1 MKEDKKSL
9 TDAAIDK
16 IIYHVSGEIDIQELL
31 CFFEKFSRFGKE
43 CRDYPEIS
51 NKIYNMDYLRFE
63 SLKIFFGVSENNHDN
78 VFENMI
84 QSFDWIDDSKRI
96 DNLVRFERHVRLSC
110 QQRDYM
116 DKVASGARK
125 EAAIA
130 KKESNEASDR
140 IKKVYSEFVGI
151 LGVFTALSFALMG
164 SVQVFGNLLS
174 NVSNPNIRTIG
185 YVLVVAGAYLLL
197 IYLVVSMLF
206 IGMKKVFEG
215 EEKYELNEL
224 FTGIVVMISFLLI
237 TTGSFMVGL

>member
-1 MKEDKKSL
+1 M
-9 TDAAIDK
+9 
-16 IIYHVSGEIDIQELL
+16 
-31 CFFEKFSRFGKE
+31 
-43 CRDYPEIS
+43 
-51 NKIYNMDYLRFE
+51 
-63 SLKIFFGVSENNHDN
+63 
-78 VFENMI
+78 
-84 QSFDWIDDSKRI
+84 
-96 DNLVRFERHVRLSC
+96 
-110 QQRDYM
+110 
-116 DKVASGARK
+116 
-125 EAAIA
+125 
-130 KKESNEASDR
+130 
-140 IKKVYSEFVGI
+140 
-151 LGVFTALSFALMG
+151 SFALMG

>member
-16 IIYHVSGEIDIQELL
+16 IIDYVNGDINTKDISKFFTKLSG
-31 CFFEKFSRFGKE
+31 FENE
-43 CRDYPEIS
+43 CKNYPKIS
-51 NKIYNMDYLRFE
+51 NRIYNMDDLSFE
-63 SLKIFFGVSENNHDN
+63 SLKEFFGLSESDCDN
-78 VFENMI
+78 TFENMI
-84 QSFDWIDDSKRI
+84 QSSEIFNDSDMS
-96 DNLVRFERHVRLSC
+96 DNLIHFERHIMLSC
-110 QQRDYM
+110 QQRNYM
-116 DKVASGARK
+116 DKVVVNAKQEAEIARK
-125 EAAIA
+125 E
-130 KKESNEASDR
+130 SSEARDK

>member
-1 MKEDKKSL
+1 MKKILIHWGCIMSRVSDVLKYFVDHSYDESDDGLKQILVVISNKEAEVCKNYKEISRVIYNMENEEFESLENFFGVKDKQENIFSGLIDSIELKKEDK
-9 TDAAIDK
+9 
-16 IIYHVSGEIDIQELL
+16 
-31 CFFEKFSRFGKE
+31 
-43 CRDYPEIS
+43 
-51 NKIYNMDYLRFE
+51 
-63 SLKIFFGVSENNHDN
+63 
-78 VFENMI
+78 
-84 QSFDWIDDSKRI
+84 
-96 DNLVRFERHVRLSC
+96 DNLLHFERHIILSC
-110 QQRDYM
+110 LQRDYLVEM
-116 DKVASGARK
+116 SDSVSEKV
-125 EAAIA
+125 
-130 KKESNEASDR
+130 KKTQN
-140 IKKVYSEFVGI
+140 KVTKIYSEFVGI